1 MTEKKTNGEA
11 NIAAVRKER
20 FKLEMHELSVTLFI
34 CCWRIKQQIVKL
46 DTKDKKNFRKSIL

>member
-20 FKLEMHELSVTLFI
+20 FKLEIHEFSVVLFI
-34 CCWRIKQQIVKL
+34 CCWMIKQQIVKP
-46 DTKDKKNFRKSIL
+46 DTKDKKNLRKSIL

>member
-11 NIAAVRKER
+11 NIAAVKKDR
-20 FKLEMHELSVTLFI
+20 FKLEMHEFSVVLFI

-46 DTKDKKNFRKSIL
+46 ATKDKKSFRKSIL

>member
-20 FKLEMHELSVTLFI
+20 FKLEMHEFSVVLFI

-46 DTKDKKNFRKSIL
+46 ATKDKKSFRKSIL